1 MHTTVSASYQIC
13 VIQPLTLN
21 HSLQTDPARKKE
33 TKRSRVGHGHGL
45 IDSSRVRGGYGGRL
59 PSVLIIV
66 NFN

>member
-1 MHTTVSASYQIC
+1 MHTTVSVSYQIC
-13 VIQPLTLN
+13 VIQSLTLN
-21 HSLQTDPARKKE
+21 YSLQTDPARKK